1 MTRMLRA
8 VSALCLSG
16 LVLALVAPVYVHAQ
30 AGQTAT
36 QFYMAYRK
44 AFDSAKKIEDLLPF
58 MAASTRKQIEATP
71 AKDRTEMF
79 GMVKMMDTNT
89 GIKVVKET
97 PSATG
102 ATLSVE
108 ATDSETKKPTKGTI
122 TLVKEG
128 NAWKI
133 EKESWGN

>member
-1 MTRMLRA
+1 MLRA
-8 VSALCLSG
+8 VSVLCLP
-16 LVLALVAPVYVHAQ
+16 VVVMALVAPLHLKAQ
-30 AGQTAT
+30 APQTAT
-36 QFYMAYRK
+36 QFYMNYRK
-44 AFDSAKKIEDLLPF
+44 AFDAAKKIEDLLPF
-58 MAASTRKQIEATP
+58 MGASMRKQIEATP

-97 PSATG
+97 ATPTG

-108 ATDSETKKPTKGTI
+108 ATDSESKKPTKGQI

-128 NAWKI
+128 NAWKLD
-133 EKESWGN
+133 KESWTN